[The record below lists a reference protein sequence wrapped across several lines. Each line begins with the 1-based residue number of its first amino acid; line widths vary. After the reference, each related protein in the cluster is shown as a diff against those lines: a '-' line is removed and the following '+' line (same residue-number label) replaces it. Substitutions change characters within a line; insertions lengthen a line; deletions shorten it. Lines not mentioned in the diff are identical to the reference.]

1 MTGAR
6 SKKPGSQRV
15 VRATHRRSSLDGEER
30 NRLLLALPRVE
41 YASLVAGLEAVPFQV
56 HDVLYRPGAAILHA
70 YFPQHGVA
78 SLIAVDRAGLGVE
91 VASVGH
97 EGMVG
102 MALFHRL
109 ASSPH
114 ECLVQIAGDAKRI
127 GGKTF
132 LAQLPD
138 LPRLQH
144 LLHRYSNAMF
154 NDAAQT
160 VICNRRHSNEQ
171 RCARWLLM
179 TDDSVEG
186 EEFAL
191 TQAFLSY
198 MLAVRR
204 ADVSVA
210 AGRLQKDGLI
220 RYSRGVIRVLDRGG
234 LEGKGQVLLGD
245 FQVGHLRRNQNR
257 PVTDRGFAKR
267 EAGQDGPAG
276 RVG

>member
-1 MTGAR
+1 MAGVDRRTRGGR
-6 SKKPGSQRV
+6 GV
-15 VRATHRRSSLDGEER
+15 VRAGRGRASVAGGER

-41 YASLVAGLEAVPFQV
+41 YASLLASLEPVPFQLR
-56 HDVLYRPGAAILHA
+56 DVLYRPGAAILHA

-78 SLIAVDRAGLGVE
+78 SLIAVDRGGLGVE

-102 MALFHRL
+102 MALFHRVD
-109 ASSPH
+109 SSPH

-127 GGKTF
+127 GGKAL

-138 LPRLQH
+138 LPKLQR
-144 LLHRYSNAMF
+144 LLHRYSDAMF

-179 TDDSVEG
+179 TDDSVQG
-186 EEFAL
+186 GDFAL
-191 TQAFLSY
+191 TQEFLSY

-204 ADVSVA
+204 ADVSIA
-210 AGRLQKDGLI
+210 AARLQKDGLI
-220 RYSRGVIRVLDRGG
+220 RYSRGVIRVVDRVG
-234 LEGKGQVLLGD
+234 LEAAACECYA
-245 FQVGHLRRNQNR
+245 
-257 PVTDRGFAKR
+257 VTH
-267 EAGQDGPAG
+267 ESHEY
-276 RVG
+276 VYE